1 MFKVHCSSILVMTSK
16 VFGLVVVPLSILL
29 PLLIGIL
36 KYKQLS
42 FSAKMIHWY
51 LIVSA
56 IFTGISL
63 LISRHYHQNSMP
75 VSHLFTLIELVM
87 ITLFYKSLFG
97 AGNKNNTY
105 NYIILV
111 FAVVCVM
118 NALFFQSI
126 YTYNSYTKSIEAI
139 ICILFA
145 MKYFAAIASGSSS
158 IKIITAPDF
167 YFNSGLFLYFSG
179 AFMLFVFSNFIVTKL
194 SLNDFF
200 IIWTI
205 HSSLVLLMY
214 LFFSTALLL
223 CKK

>member
-1 MFKVHCSSILVMTSK
+1 MTSK

-29 PLLIGIL
+29 PLLIGVL
-36 KYKQLS
+36 KYRQLS
-42 FSAKMIHWY
+42 VSAKLIHWY

-56 IFTGISL
+56 IFTGASL
-63 LISRHYHQNSMP
+63 LISRYYHQNSMP
-75 VSHLFTLIELVM
+75 VSHLFTLIELGM
-87 ITLFYKSLFG
+87 ITFFYKALLG
-97 AGNKNNTY
+97 AGKKNNVY

-111 FAVVCVM
+111 FAVVCVI

-145 MKYFAAIASGSSS
+145 MKYFAAMASGTAST
-158 IKIITAPDF
+158 KIVTAPDF
-167 YFNSGLFLYFSG
+167 YFNTGLFLYFSG

-194 SLNDFF
+194 SLNDFYT
-200 IIWTI
+200 IWTI

-214 LFFSTALLL
+214 LLFSTAFLL

>member
-1 MFKVHCSSILVMTSK
+1 MRK
-16 VFGLVVVPLSILL
+16 
-29 PLLIGIL
+29 
-36 KYKQLS
+36 
-42 FSAKMIHWY
+42 
-51 LIVSA
+51 
-56 IFTGISL
+56 SL
-63 LISRHYHQNSMP
+63 N
-75 VSHLFTLIELVM
+75 VCLIELGM
-87 ITLFYKSLFG
+87 ITFFYKTLFG
-97 AGNKNNTY
+97 AGKKSSFY

-111 FAVVCVM
+111 FAVVCVI

-145 MKYFAAIASGSSS
+145 MKYFAAIASATSST
-158 IKIITAPDF
+158 KIIKAPDF
-167 YFNSGLFLYFSG
+167 YFNTGLFLYFSG

-194 SLNDFF
+194 SLNDFL

-214 LFFSTALLL
+214 LFFSTAFLL

>member
-1 MFKVHCSSILVMTSK
+1 MNSK
-16 VFGLVVVPLSILL
+16 VFGLVIVPLSILL
-29 PLLIGIL
+29 PLLIGAL
-36 KYKQLS
+36 KYRQLS
-42 FSAKMIHWY
+42 VSAKLIHWY

-56 IFTGISL
+56 IFTGTSL

-75 VSHLFTLIELVM
+75 VSHLFTLVELGM
-87 ITLFYKSLFG
+87 ITFFYKALFG
-97 AGNKNNTY
+97 AGKKNNVY

-118 NALFFQSI
+118 NVLFFQSI

-139 ICILFA
+139 VCILFA
-145 MKYFAAIASGSSS
+145 MKYFAAMASGTSSTN
-158 IKIITAPDF
+158 IITAPDF
-167 YFNSGLFLYFSG
+167 YFNTGFFLYFSG
-179 AFMLFVFSNFIVTKL
+179 AFMLFVFSNFITTNL
-194 SLNDFF
+194 SLNNFY

-214 LFFSTALLL
+214 ILFSTAFLL